1 MTCPLP
7 FCLSKKVDQNGVC
20 INTTCLLRQN
30 SLQPVG
36 IIECLVCLVST
47 ECFMQP
53 ICKHYLCAT
62 CIRRVYYVCDMEDI
76 VKCISTNTTDPD
88 RQKEHE
94 YHVKNQAAQLKELRS
109 CPVCRH

>member
-7 FCLSKKVDQNGVC
+7 FCLSKKVDQNGGC
-20 INTTCLLRQN
+20 INTTCLLLQN

-62 CIRRVYYVCDMEDI
+62 CIRRVYYVCDIEDMI
-76 VKCISTNTTDPD
+76 PIDRPTDPD
-88 RQKEHE
+88 QKEHD
-94 YHVKNQAAQLKELRS
+94 YYMANQAAQLAELRS
-109 CPVCRH
+109 CPVCRR

>member
-1 MTCPLP
+1 MSCPLP

-36 IIECLVCLVST
+36 VIECLVCLIST

-62 CIRRVYYVCDMEDI
+62 CIPRVYYVCDIEDT
-76 VKCISTNTTDPD
+76 CPPTDPD
-88 RQKEHE
+88 QRKE
-94 YHVKNQAAQLKELRS
+94 YNYRMANQAAQLAELRS
-109 CPVCRH
+109 CPVCRR

>member
-1 MTCPLP
+1 MSCPLP
-7 FCLSKKVDQNGVC
+7 FCHSKKVDQNGVC

-36 IIECLVCLVST
+36 IIECLVCLVPT

-62 CIRRVYYVCDMEDI
+62 CITRVYYVCDIEDI
-76 VKCISTNTTDPD
+76 LPIDPN
-88 RQKEHE
+88 QTEHS
-94 YHVKNQAAQLKELRS
+94 YYMANQAAQLAELRA
-109 CPVCRH
+109 CPVCRR